1 MSEPRVYVACLACY
15 NEGHL
20 PGRWMDKDDLET
32 WWDNMDEPFLIEDE
46 TALKPLCFRHL
57 EEFDREE
64 IGVDDNLQMEY
75 AITYTWNS
83 EWAIHASEHIPTK
96 GEHPDI
102 PILVEVMGDIEEHG
116 APYIAYVNLKGGLEE
131 ASVDDFYDRYN
142 GEWKSPRELAYEY
155 VEDTGM
161 LRDVDETVCQYF
173 DYDLFGT
180 HMLQE
185 MTEVDGYLFRQI

>member
-32 WWDNMDEPFLIEDE
+32 WWDNMDEPFLIEDG
-46 TALKPLCFRHL
+46 TALKPLCLRHL

>member
-1 MSEPRVYVACLACY
+1 
-15 NEGHL
+15 
-20 PGRWMDKDDLET
+20 
-32 WWDNMDEPFLIEDE
+32 
-46 TALKPLCFRHL
+46 
-57 EEFDREE
+57 
-64 IGVDDNLQMEY
+64 
-75 AITYTWNS
+75 
-83 EWAIHASEHIPTK
+83 
-96 GEHPDI
+96 
-102 PILVEVMGDIEEHG
+102 MGDIEEHG

-142 GEWKSPRELAYEY
+142 GEWRSPRELAYEY

-185 MTEVDGYLFRQI
+185 MTEVDGYLFRNY